1 MNKAKMGHE
10 KTSNLRVGSSNLSGR
25 ANKINGLN
33 CVTHSRRSPR
43 FPNTCLNCQTQFN
56 LFNPHRLITL

>member
-25 ANKINGLN
+25 ANKINDLN

-43 FPNTCLNCQTQFN
+43 FPNTGLNCQTQFN
-56 LFNPHRLITL
+56 LFNPHRMITL